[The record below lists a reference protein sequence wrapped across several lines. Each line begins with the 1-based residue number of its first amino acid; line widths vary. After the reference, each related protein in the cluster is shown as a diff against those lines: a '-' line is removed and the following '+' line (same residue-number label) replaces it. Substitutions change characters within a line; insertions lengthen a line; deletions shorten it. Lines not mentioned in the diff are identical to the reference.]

1 MEEGS
6 EFSNLPGIR
15 FLLVV
20 MKHRI
25 IFGILA
31 WIFVIAFSQRLYPQD
46 RIVTDNPF
54 YTSFDQIHYS
64 VFLNQS
70 SEAYYAAE
78 LIDTHGKVWKQQ
90 KLKTDHK
97 RLNGAISLDYRLPT
111 GFYWIRIY
119 PAAFY
124 ERPDAVLYKPLVVIN
139 TEDLDKDNW
148 KNTLQKI
155 EGNLTVHFFT
165 ENNKEDPDV
174 QELKIGV
181 VDEAG
186 KIVTGRA
193 KITDNSNHDQYD
205 LSIANHGLFTD
216 SFTPQNGHSYRM
228 TIWGS
233 KNDSLTF
240 IFNRAGIRYNELKYY
255 NAAEVDATAGNIL
268 VTPDRSFYL
277 PEDSVH
283 FTLSGEGL
291 HSLDPGSE
299 LLVSVAESVQHE
311 VVFDQKPV
319 ALMVPDDK
327 MTISPTND
335 TTVSDQCFCL
345 RGNYVNPSTGVPRA
359 NYSIAL
365 IGLGENPGIQFTHAD
380 KNGNFNFDASTW
392 PENNSVYISTI
403 GQPVEGLT
411 YSDHFFRNFSELP
424 IVDFGREDFAP
435 LDSFITEAKIRSV
448 LHFQYGN
455 RGGGTPRNA
464 EQILYDT
471 TRIYSKPDVSY
482 DLNDYIQFNDVADII
497 HNILIYVHLISN
509 KQGERLFIFNNQ
521 NLSLNKNPLYLVNGI
536 PSRDL
541 QLVLGLNVK
550 DIQKIDLLYT
560 VEAIRPFGIAGL
572 GGIMAIYTTQNVEV
586 PNTVKVNL
594 QGLHRPVERFVPV
607 TEKGIP
613 DFSPVV
619 FWDAHYFPE
628 EGKPAPGIHLNN
640 LISNLKINVIGKK
653 SDGKLI
659 SGSANINIKPEQ

>member
-1 MEEGS
+1 
-6 EFSNLPGIR
+6 
-15 FLLVV
+15 

-25 IFGILA
+25 VFGLFTCIFI
-31 WIFVIAFSQRLYPQD
+31 IAFFQRLYPQN

-54 YTSFDQIHYS
+54 YTSFDKIHYT

-70 SEAYYAAE
+70 PEDYYAAE
-78 LIDTHGKVWKQQ
+78 LIDAYGKIWKQQ
-90 KLKTDHK
+90 KLKTDHN

-124 ERPDAVLYKPLVVIN
+124 DKPDVILYKPLVVIN
-139 TEDLDKDNW
+139 AEDLDKDIW
-148 KNTLQKI
+148 KKTLQKI
-155 EGNLTVHFFT
+155 DGNLTVYFFSQ
-165 ENNKEDPDV
+165 NMQNGPDI
-174 QELKIGV
+174 QEINIGV
-181 VDEAG
+181 IDESG
-186 KIVTGRA
+186 KIITGRA
-193 KITDNSNHDQYD
+193 SVTDHSNHNQYNLSSTDQ
-205 LSIANHGLFTD
+205 GLFTCT
-216 SFTPQNGHSYRM
+216 FTPEKGHTYSM
-228 TIWGS
+228 TIWRS
-233 KNDSLTF
+233 ESDSLTF
-240 IFNRAGIRYNELKYY
+240 TFNRAGIRYNDLKYFY
-255 NAAEVDATAGNIL
+255 AAQVDATAGNIHI
-268 VTPDRSFYL
+268 TPDRNFYL

-291 HSLDPGSE
+291 RSMDPGSE
-299 LLVSVAESVQHE
+299 LLVSVAESGQHE

-319 ALMVPDDK
+319 ALIVPDHGMAVIPITDSTDSDK
-327 MTISPTND
+327 
-335 TTVSDQCFCL
+335 CFCL
-345 RGNYVNPSTGVPRA
+345 RGKYINPSTGVPRA

-365 IGLGENPGIQFTHAD
+365 IGLGENPGIKFTHAD
-380 KNGNFNFDASTW
+380 KNGNFTFDASTW

-403 GQPVEGLT
+403 GQPAEGLT
-411 YSDHFFRNFSELP
+411 YSDHFFRKFSEQP
-424 IVDFGREDFAP
+424 VVDFGREDFAP

-497 HNILIYVHLISN
+497 HNILIYVHLNST
-509 KQGERLFIFNNQ
+509 KQGDRLFIFNNQ
-521 NLSLNKNPLYLVNGI
+521 NRSLNKNPLYLINGI
-536 PSRDL
+536 PTRDL
-541 QLVLGLNVK
+541 HLVLGLNVK

-586 PNTVKVNL
+586 PNTIKVNL
-594 QGLHRPVERFVPV
+594 QGLHRPAEYSVPV
-607 TEKGIP
+607 IKKGIP

-619 FWDAHYFPE
+619 FWDPHYRPD
-628 EGKPAPGIHLNN
+628 EGKPVPGIRLNN
-640 LISNLKINVIGKK
+640 LISNLKIYVIGKK
-653 SDGKLI
+653 ADGELI
-659 SGSANINIKPEQ
+659 SGSADISIKPEQ